1 VSEGTVSE
9 VVNLHYSFDAF
20 FMPRSTGTEIRDSR
34 IPATPAVAPKA
45 AGDMTFGEVELDALP
60 QALDGRPR
68 AVERVLA
75 VVRPFVVR
83 YCRARQGRA
92 GGSFAAAD
100 ALAQD
105 VCLTVLSALPRFPD
119 AARTFL
125 AFVYGIAV
133 DKANGVAEREQSTRL
148 NRLLGTLPE
157 SQREVILL
165 RMVVRLSLEETAEA
179 TGMSPSG
186 VRLAQ
191 HRALST
197 VRGAL

>member
-1 VSEGTVSE
+1 M
-9 VVNLHYSFDAF
+9 HYSFDAF

-34 IPATPAVAPKA
+34 IPATTPAVASNA
-45 AGDMTFGEVELDALP
+45 AEDMTFRDIERDAVP
-60 QALDGRPR
+60 QALDGKPR

-83 YCRARQGRA
+83 YCRARQGRV

-100 ALAQD
+100 ELAQD

-119 AARTFL
+119 AARSFL

-133 DKANGVAEREQSTRL
+133 DKANQAADRAQSTLL
-148 NRLLGTLPE
+148 NGLLATLPE
-157 SQREVILL
+157 IQREVILL
-165 RMVVRLSLEETAEA
+165 RMAVRLSLEETADA

-191 HRALST
+191 HRALSA